1 MWRRAQAA
9 KTREERTITAF
20 IKGKHPEVYHEA
32 AAFYNE
38 LNRRYPSKNDLRKV
52 PEFQSLTLNVPVQTT
67 KYWKKEYPDINVA
80 LPFKDTLE
88 LRIPLLN
95 KTAEDTPT
103 PEPVQFCVVE
113 EGTATTAEDTPTTT
127 TTPTPEPVQ
136 FCVVEEGTVTTT
148 TPEPVQLGDIDN
160 DIIEKII
167 ADLQKDADLQSIF
180 DDMDLDE
187 VSPLEHELLF
197 W

>member
-20 IKGKHPEVYHEA
+20 IKAKHPEVYHEA
-32 AAFYNE
+32 AAFYNV
-38 LNRRYPSKNDLRKV
+38 LNRRYPNKNDLRKT
-52 PEFQSLTLNVPVQTT
+52 PEFHSLTLNVPVQTT

-95 KTAEDTPT
+95 KTAEDTP
-103 PEPVQFCVVE
+103 EPVQICVVE
-113 EGTATTAEDTPTTT
+113 EGTPTTTEDTPTTT

-136 FCVVEEGTVTTT
+136 FCVVEGEGTATTT
-148 TPEPVQLGDIDN
+148 TPEPIQLSDIDN

-167 ADLQKDADLQSIF
+167 ADLQKDTDLQSIF